1 MHGIE
6 IAETDHRVVVT
17 FDTDV
22 IDRHRIERALN
33 LLEFDESD
41 YSHIPDA
48 DPDEQAEIVLGLL
61 SMTPAEKEYTLV
73 RRRNDL

>member
-33 LLEFDESD
+33 LLEFDEPD

-48 DPDEQAEIVLGLL
+48 DPEEQAEIVLGLL
-61 SMTPAEKEYTLV
+61 SMTPEEKEYTLV